1 MSGFDSFSDG
11 FTDIGRNCGC
21 GGVFVLVNPLYG
33 KCGMCG
39 QEKLTQ
45 AGHNKRDE
53 KERMILI
60 NKMQEERDRYN
71 ALHPEEGPPG
81 YDYTEIL
88 AKMAEEERQAK
99 EMESEGGGNVTNGE

>member
-1 MSGFDSFSDG
+1 MFDGFSDG

-21 GGVFVLVNPLYG
+21 GGVFVLVDQYHG

-39 QEKLTQ
+39 QTKLTQ

-53 KERMILI
+53 RERTILLA
-60 NKMQEERDRYN
+60 KMQKERDRYN
-71 ALHPEEGPPG
+71 ALHPEEGPEG

-88 AKMAEEERQAK
+88 AEMAEEERQAK
-99 EMESEGGGNVTNGE
+99 EMESEGGGIVTNDH